1 MSKEHTP
8 PTFAVTRG
16 TATPEEI
23 AALAAV
29 LSLANA
35 AATANAPAR
44 STSGWARPGR
54 RLVRSMPLGVS
65 WGGR

>member
-1 MSKEHTP
+1 MSKENSL

-16 TATPEEI
+16 LATPEEV

-29 LSLANA
+29 FSVAMA
-35 AATANAPAR
+35 SASANAPSR

-54 RLVRSMPLGVS
+54 RLVSSMPMGVS